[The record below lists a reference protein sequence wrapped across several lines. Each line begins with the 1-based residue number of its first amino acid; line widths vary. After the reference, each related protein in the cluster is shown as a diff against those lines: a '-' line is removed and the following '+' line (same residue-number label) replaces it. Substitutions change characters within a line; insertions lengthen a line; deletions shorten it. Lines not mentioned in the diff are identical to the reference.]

1 MLGRQLWGK
10 KRGKSHDL
18 PWCSLSMLML
28 NAAIIRL
35 GIGEGKDKKVMSGC
49 QEVSRKS
56 ESDRKQ
62 LRPTPHCVNGLSY
75 LAQTWLLS
83 ES

>member
-1 MLGRQLWGK
+1 MICPGVLFL
-10 KRGKSHDL
+10 L
-18 PWCSLSMLML
+18 LML

-83 ES
+83 ESWSEITSVSPSQVLI

>member
-1 MLGRQLWGK
+1 ML
-10 KRGKSHDL
+10 SV
-18 PWCSLSMLML
+18 
-28 NAAIIRL
+28 AIIRL

-56 ESDRKQ
+56 GRDRKQ
-62 LRPTPHCVNGLSY
+62 LGPTPCCVNGLSY

-83 ES
+83 KS